1 MHNYQIYQNIKI
13 VSPSNGQAIPIG
25 NLTISGTSSDNPT
38 TNCQVYADWN
48 DQTPY
53 HKVVANGPGGANDYS
68 KWTFKYSNTY
78 HPITNG
84 TNKLTAKLSCSD
96 NSGLLAKWSSINVI
110 GTPPAAAV
118 ASSQS
123 TSDTTKI
130 LMASLQGQQNSTE
143 KLQGTIFRALHV
155 QIPTISQIK
164 KSSIRIPEQQQQQQK
179 QGITPQQL
187 QNGLKTFLNNL
198 SPKQKST
205 LTQPQKDLLTTMPNL
220 IQKGLSPYQT
230 TQVSSLLEQLTKGT
244 IGSSYNI
251 FNPTGGAVGLGIKL
265 ASLADSGKLKTADIL
280 LGLGA
285 IYLSSHTGLSPYVL
299 YESGKHLLSPSPS
312 PTKTSSLSS
321 PPPTTYVPTINKGSN
336 KDEKVEP
343 NTQFTTAADKA
354 QIDAS
359 RDSQGLN
366 DHGYD
371 SSCPSG
377 HSSEFCG
384 NYKQAY
390 DERWN
395 ELHPSKDV
403 ELEGYHCTNEGCGWY
418 EDGLCKTCGK
428 STTPTEVP
436 AGQPIPFI
444 PSSAPEEPNT
454 ESPVSAVDKAQI
466 DASRD
471 SQGLNDHGYDSS
483 CPSGHSSEFC
493 GNYKQAYDE
502 RWNEL
507 HSSVSTIQQSHQ
519 TVLPSQESA
528 AETPPTTD
536 TTPPPPSAAE
546 TPPTTD
552 TTPPPP
558 SAAET
563 PPTTD
568 TTPPPPSAAPDQ
580 GGGDNTSD
588 SNGGDDDS

>member
-395 ELHPSKDV
+395 ELH
-403 ELEGYHCTNEGCGWY
+403 
-418 EDGLCKTCGK
+418 
-428 STTPTEVP
+428 
-436 AGQPIPFI
+436 
-444 PSSAPEEPNT
+444 
-454 ESPVSAVDKAQI
+454 
-466 DASRD
+466 
-471 SQGLNDHGYDSS
+471 
-483 CPSGHSSEFC
+483 
-493 GNYKQAYDE
+493 
-502 RWNEL
+502 
-507 HSSVSTIQQSHQ
+507 SSVSTIQQSHQ
-519 TVLPSQESA
+519 TVLPSQESAAETPPTTDTTPPPPSA